1 MGKNYYYVNVRFL
14 NGRKETFQLPKDLQ
28 AGLRH
33 YRYDHPKDW
42 EKLLTNALINVPSE
56 PYLKKNRYQPLIRL
70 AFVERFYSLKKQ
82 QRQRSRGQFLIKT
95 NWQEKGH
102 KHFLESGRFLYH
114 DYSFKNKCVLF
125 MDYYRWRRRYRK
137 KAR

>member
-1 MGKNYYYVNVRFL
+1 MGKNYYYVDVRFL

-42 EKLLTNALINVPSE
+42 EDLLTNALINVPSE

-70 AFVERFYSLKKQ
+70 AF
-82 QRQRSRGQFLIKT
+82 
-95 NWQEKGH
+95 
-102 KHFLESGRFLYH
+102 
-114 DYSFKNKCVLF
+114 C
-125 MDYYRWRRRYRK
+125 
-137 KAR
+137 